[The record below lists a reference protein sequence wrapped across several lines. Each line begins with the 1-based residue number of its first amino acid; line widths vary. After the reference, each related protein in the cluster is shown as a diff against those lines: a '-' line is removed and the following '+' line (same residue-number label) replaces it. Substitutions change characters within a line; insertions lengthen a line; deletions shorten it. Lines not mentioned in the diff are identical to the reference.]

1 MAILPLSDYVRRYLT
16 QGSQLAFHTTKGTK
30 IIAPGMIF
38 GLRLSHDRRKMR
50 CIIEDEI
57 NKVFTLTGE
66 DYQYLLDNS
75 ISIPEAIEEGYL
87 TEDKLTIYD

>member
-1 MAILPLSDYVRRYLT
+1 MAIKPLSHYSRRYLV

-38 GLRLSHDRRKMR
+38 GLRVSFDGRKKR

-57 NKVFTLTGE
+57 NKVFTLTQS
-66 DYQYLLDNS
+66 DYQYLIDNS
-75 ISIPEAIEEGYL
+75 ISITAAFKEGYI
-87 TEDKLTIYD
+87 TEDKLTVYD